1 MYRVAA
7 SSQAIL
13 RRFYTATPLTS
24 QRVLAITPPL
34 TAGRTFQRT
43 VPATTRTAATTFTR
57 SIRTAPVFTAT
68 TRTPLTAQAVRVQPS
83 SFVKTKRVPDGF
95 FRRKFTA
102 ETEAAAA
109 AEEEVGTLIMYQLR
123 AVRYD
128 CLEEGFVD
136 CSRISFTL
144 FP

>member
-7 SSQAIL
+7 SSQATL
-13 RRFYTATPLTS
+13 RRFYTTTPLTR
-24 QRVLAITPPL
+24 QRVLAIASPL
-34 TAGRTFQRT
+34 TTGRAFQRT
-43 VPATTRTAATTFTR
+43 VPTITRTAATITR

-68 TRTPLTAQAVRVQPS
+68 TRTPLTAQAVRIQPS
-83 SFVKTKRVPDGF
+83 GFVKTKRVPDGF
-95 FRRKFTA
+95 FRRKFTT

-109 AEEEVGTLIMYQLR
+109 AEEEVGTLTMYQLC

-128 CLEEGFVD
+128 RLKESFND

-144 FP
+144 FA